1 MGRSPDSSAE
11 RRLGDMCG
19 LDAGGDCVPRWV
31 RSKKGT
37 LAMIDALCRCSHCG
51 PRRRWKVATDV
62 PVKDGNEN
70 ADTGMDGLEDTQ
82 SDVVQ
87 PCHQETDETKSP
99 EQLTRQE
106 RFPQAPL
113 VHPQSPAHKAQDD
126 YMEFDVLVRVIDV
139 CTKDLGGGCYV
150 IGIRTAGQ
158 GMKRTAD
165 SLPGT
170 PRERPADSIGSP
182 VSLKA
187 AQNVQNTP
195 ATGVDCRSRSSQS
208 SPSSPPPFPG
218 HGSRRHGT
226 SQASARA
233 TDTGTSSGSSSLN
246 GIAKKSSGS
255 SRSTTAA

>member
-1 MGRSPDSSAE
+1 
-11 RRLGDMCG
+11 
-19 LDAGGDCVPRWV
+19 
-31 RSKKGT
+31 
-37 LAMIDALCRCSHCG
+37 
-51 PRRRWKVATDV
+51 
-62 PVKDGNEN
+62 
-70 ADTGMDGLEDTQ
+70 MDGLEDTQ

-113 VHPQSPAHKAQDD
+113 VHPQSPAHEAQDD
-126 YMEFDVLVRVIDV
+126 YMEFDVPVRVIDV

-187 AQNVQNTP
+187 AQNMQNTP

-218 HGSRRHGT
+218 LVERH
-226 SQASARA
+226 SALAMAAFGISA
-233 TDTGTSSGSSSLN
+233 TASSS
-246 GIAKKSSGS
+246 SSASCTPKGSPPPSPRRSS
-255 SRSTTAA
+255 SRSRSRERGRR